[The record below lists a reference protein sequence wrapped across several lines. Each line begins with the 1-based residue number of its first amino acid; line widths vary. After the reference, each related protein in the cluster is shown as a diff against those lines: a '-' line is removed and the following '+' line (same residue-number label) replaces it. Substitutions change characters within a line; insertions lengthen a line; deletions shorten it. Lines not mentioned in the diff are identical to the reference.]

1 MTHVFKCK
9 MCGGVLS
16 VEPGMTVCECEYCGA
31 VQTLPRLDSERKAS
45 MYDRADHFRRSNDF
59 DKAMGV
65 YEMILNEDPDDA
77 EAYWS
82 LVLCRYGIEYVE
94 DPKTHKRIP
103 TVNRAQ
109 YTSIFLD
116 EDYKAAIEH
125 ADDAQR
131 KIYEQEAQ
139 AIDTIQKG
147 ILEISRK
154 EEPFDVFICYKETDE
169 NGRRTPDSVYAYD
182 LYKALT
188 QEGYKVFFSRV
199 TLEDKLGEAYEPYI
213 FAALNSAKVMIVV
226 GTKPEYFNAVW
237 VKNEWSR
244 FLTLVKNSDGKKIL
258 IPAYKDMNPYDLPEE
273 FSYLQA
279 QDMGKLGYMQ
289 DMIRGIEK
297 LIKPAKSK
305 PETIGTEKT
314 TGVAST
320 AESLLKRAYLSM
332 EEADWAKADDY
343 CEQIL
348 DSNPEYAEA
357 WLAKLLCEQKITD
370 INDLRNLNP
379 SFENSANYQRVLRF
393 GSTELKDTV
402 KQAVELAKENQ
413 AERKRLDIYTD
424 AVRKMNLRTV
434 SGLDDAVKEFESLGS
449 YKDAGDLLAKCRKQ
463 LAVQREASNAKK
475 KKGAL
480 VTGVLAAVVAAVSL
494 YLFVLRPSMTYNQAI
509 AAMERQDYEEAYT
522 ILSGLNGYKD
532 SDELMNKCR
541 IYDLLDK
548 CIAAVEDNDT
558 IEASTQLGFLEKRV
572 TVGDYDEEMNTI
584 VNAALAAENANVAER
599 AIALIGNQTIVDPLA
614 IAYVNYTKL
623 MALIIKD
630 TQTINEADSLL
641 KMIPDNYQDI
651 EAFKVIY
658 QFYKGYMGIYTRGN
672 SELGQDS
679 WIMLYMKEGK
689 VYAQGNCIRSDLEFV
704 YPSLTCSGSNDH
716 ITLDSK
722 TQITLKSSSWHY
734 ILTKQ

>member
-9 MCGGVLS
+9 MCGGVLN

-31 VQTLPRLDSERKAS
+31 IQTLPRLDSDRKVS

-109 YTSIFLD
+109 YTSVFLD

-305 PETIGTEKT
+305 PEAISNEKT
-314 TGVAST
+314 AGVAST

-393 GSTELKDTV
+393 GSTELKNTV
-402 KQAVELAKENQ
+402 LQAVELAKENQ

-434 SGLDDAVKEFESLGS
+434 SGLDDAIKKFESLGS
-449 YKDAGDLLAKCRKQ
+449 YKDAGELLVECRKQ
-463 LAVQREASNAKK
+463 LAVLREASNAKK
-475 KKGAL
+475 KKGMVIA
-480 VTGVLAAVVAAVSL
+480 VVLAVVMAVVSPWRIPGTGEPGGL
-494 YLFVLRPSMTYNQAI
+494 PSMG
-509 AAMERQDYEEAYT
+509 
-522 ILSGLNGYKD
+522 SH
-532 SDELMNKCR
+532 
-541 IYDLLDK
+541 
-548 CIAAVEDNDT
+548 
-558 IEASTQLGFLEKRV
+558 RV
-572 TVGDYDEEMNTI
+572 GHD
-584 VNAALAAENANVAER
+584 
-599 AIALIGNQTIVDPLA
+599 
-614 IAYVNYTKL
+614 
-623 MALIIKD
+623 
-630 TQTINEADSLL
+630 
-641 KMIPDNYQDI
+641 
-651 EAFKVIY
+651 
-658 QFYKGYMGIYTRGN
+658 
-672 SELGQDS
+672 
-679 WIMLYMKEGK
+679 
-689 VYAQGNCIRSDLEFV
+689 
-704 YPSLTCSGSNDH
+704 
-716 ITLDSK
+716 
-722 TQITLKSSSWHY
+722 
-734 ILTKQ
+734 